1 MKGFQTAVASLA
13 LGCLLFLLLL
23 FPDSSMQGARDGLL
37 LFGNSVL
44 PALLP
49 FFVLSSLLAQS
60 GLFRSLGL
68 AGRLLGLPFRLGGA
82 AGSVLPLCLL
92 TGAPNSARLTAE
104 LCRQGLMHEE
114 EAARLLAAGVLTGP
128 LFLIGTASALLG
140 SPALGAFVYVVQL
153 LCALL
158 NGLLWRGYGKKGAT
172 PAPKR
177 SGPAPSPFQ
186 TLPNGR
192 LRRLLFCKPGQVAGR
207 PGIYGRAGERVVR
220 PFSAPGCLAPR
231 FRSVGGEHRLQGR
244 LPGLLAPRASAFPA
258 LRPRRLW
265 RFFHSL
271 PIRLL
276 PAGHRAH
283 AHIRPA
289 ALEPRDALLHPL
301 PFQPVVCPGHPAR
314 LVAACAAANR
324 RAWPPG
330 LWRLSALRLGRTPPP
345 SARRP
350 FLYFFTP
357 LSSSRL
363 SRTSSSTD
371 FRYFSRPARRSSA

>member
-1 MKGFQTAVASLA
+1 MAREVFSLKGFQTAVASLA

-92 TGAPNSARLTAE
+92 TGVPNSARLTAE

-128 LFLIGTASALLG
+128 LFLIGTAGALLG

-186 TLPNGR
+186 TLPKALSDSCSAILLVGCAVCFFAS
-192 LRRLLFCKPGQVAGR
+192 LARLLADLGFMDALASALSGLFPRQAVSPLVSGALEVSIGCKAV
-207 PGIYGRAGERVVR
+207 
-220 PFSAPGCLAPR
+220 CLASLPLGLR
-231 FRSVGGEHRLQGR
+231 LSLLCGLAGFGGFSILCQSACFLQGIVPMRIYALQR
-244 LPGLLAPRASAFPA
+244 LSHGTLCFILCRFSLLFVRGILPVWSPLAPLQTAELGPLAFGAYLLCALAGLL
-258 LRPRRLW
+258 LRPR
-265 RFFHSL
+265 
-271 PIRLL
+271 
-276 PAGHRAH
+276 G
-283 AHIRPA
+283 
-289 ALEPRDALLHPL
+289 
-301 PFQPVVCPGHPAR
+301 G
-314 LVAACAAANR
+314 
-324 RAWPPG
+324 
-330 LWRLSALRLGRTPPP
+330 P
-345 SARRP
+345 SS
-350 FLYFFTP
+350 T
-357 LSSSRL
+357 SSR
-363 SRTSSSTD
+363 R
-371 FRYFSRPARRSSA
+371 

>member
-1 MKGFQTAVASLA
+1 MAREVFSLKGFQTAVASLA

-128 LFLIGTASALLG
+128 LFLIGTAGALLG

-158 NGLLWRGYGKKGAT
+158 NGLWKKGRNA
-172 PAPKR
+172 
-177 SGPAPSPFQ
+177 GPQA
-186 TLPNGR
+186 L
-192 LRRLLFCKPGQVAGR
+192 
-207 PGIYGRAGERVVR
+207 RAG
-220 PFSAPGCLAPR
+220 ALA
-231 FRSVGGEHRLQGR
+231 
-244 LPGLLAPRASAFPA
+244 
-258 LRPRRLW
+258 
-265 RFFHSL
+265 
-271 PIRLL
+271 
-276 PAGHRAH
+276 
-283 AHIRPA
+283 
-289 ALEPRDALLHPL
+289 
-301 PFQPVVCPGHPAR
+301 
-314 LVAACAAANR
+314 
-324 RAWPPG
+324 
-330 LWRLSALRLGRTPPP
+330 LSNP
-345 SARRP
+345 S
-350 FLYFFTP
+350 
-357 LSSSRL
+357 
-363 SRTSSSTD
+363 
-371 FRYFSRPARRSSA
+371 